1 MANETVL
8 VIEDNFDNLELV
20 RFVLSQAGFAV
31 LSATNGRSGLST
43 AREKLP
49 DLVLLDLSI
58 PEMDGWQVA
67 AQLKGDPATAH
78 ICVVA
83 LTGHTLPGDRQRAF
97 DSGCDGYI
105 SKPLD
110 LPNFVGEIQAL
121 LEQSQARRS

>member
-31 LSATNGRSGLST
+31 LSATDGRSGLSA

-121 LEQSQARRS
+121 LQQSQARRS